1 MASRQNRYKL
11 MQTYVSRTLFIDLA
25 LFILYL
31 VFAGFGITWLKVI
44 FSIFI
49 ILLNLCVILFLYMC
63 GELLRKRSRWMS
75 MSAAAILLCTLV
87 SLILN
92 YPSPV

>member
-1 MASRQNRYKL
+1 MASKQNRYKL
-11 MQTYVSRTLFIDLA
+11 MQTYVSRALLIDLA

-31 VFAGFGITWLKVI
+31 IVAAFGITWLKVI
-44 FSIFI
+44 FSILIF
-49 ILLNLCVILFLYMC
+49 LLSLCVLLFLCMC
-63 GELLRKRSRWMS
+63 HELLRKRSRWMS